1 MDGPDLQRFRVDSHT
16 SDGQPR
22 SLSSLADDASALA
35 ATQQQHHQSHTQQLA
50 DPQDAQSLQPLQS
63 ALEHPDLHL
72 QHAQEQRHHHNVVHP
87 LNRPASMRPSR
98 PGESVTTELISPQQ
112 FHEKLHTYQQT
123 SREQAFPGSLSDG
136 QQMQSCLAHG
146 DQDAH
151 HEQVLSQVR
160 SDLADTAVAC
170 NGNGV
175 DDDAHMRNGGL
186 QVSPSFP
193 HHLQLQPQSD
203 GYSVAP
209 ELSKQDGGLK
219 DMKLVPDPP
228 DLEYWREKLFNVD
241 ETITLTED
249 QFRTYFPH
257 IDNVYSHRSTQRYKR
272 KPFVSHYW
280 DCRLKGRPP
289 GTPKSDD
296 PNKKKRKRTARQRDL
311 CDVKIKITEYFPGY
325 GVAAVSD
332 FAANGPE
339 TTFPSSEFLPS
350 VNSLFHE
357 SALGQRRDSQPF
369 GVLTPNPTLPEG
381 HPGAN
386 GERFFTIQRVN
397 GNGANGK
404 NDGVGGG
411 HRHTLEE
418 SDRVKKNSVQRY
430 LLKEAK
436 EKKKAVTLP
445 RLAQLLQLAHPRD
458 GTMPSQSEAQQ
469 KTYHTK
475 ATGLA
480 ALTAINHSNEEE
492 LKLFGSCFCPFV
504 QRVWIALEIKGI
516 PYQYIEVDPY
526 QKPQSLLEVNPR
538 GLVPALR
545 HGDWGSYESSVLLEY
560 DLQLEDLDVGLPL
573 LPPGDAKLRAHCRLW
588 TDHINR
594 HIVPSFYR
602 ALQEQEEQK
611 QTANMQ
617 ELQDGLKTLITAAN
631 PEGPFF
637 LGPSISFVDVQIAPW
652 ILRLSRVLKPYRG
665 WPDPEPGSRW
675 AAWVNAIEANEHV
688 KATTSSDEL
697 YLDSYERYAQNRPN
711 TSQVANAI
719 NSGRG
724 LP

>member
-1 MDGPDLQRFRVDSHT
+1 MDGADLQRFRVDSHP
-16 SDGQPR
+16 SDEQPR
-22 SLSSLADDASALA
+22 SLSSLADDAAALA
-35 ATQQQHHQSHTQQLA
+35 ATQHQHHQSHTQELA
-50 DPQDAQSLQPLQS
+50 DPQDAQSLQPLQT
-63 ALEHPDLHL
+63 ALEHSELHL
-72 QHAQEQRHHHNVVHP
+72 HHPQKQQHHQNAGHP
-87 LNRPASMRPSR
+87 LNIPASMQPPSR
-98 PGESVTTELISPQQ
+98 PGEPVNTELISPRQ
-112 FHEKLHTYQQT
+112 FNEKLHNYHQA
-123 SREQAFPGSLSDG
+123 SREHTFPGSLSDG
-136 QQMQSCLAHG
+136 QQTQSCLSHSG
-146 DQDAH
+146 NQDGH

-160 SDLADTAVAC
+160 SDLAHTAVEC
-170 NGNGV
+170 NGNGA
-175 DDDAHMRNGGL
+175 DDVTHMRNTSL

-193 HHLQLQPQSD
+193 HHLQLQPQSN

-209 ELSKQDGGLK
+209 ELSRQDGCLK
-219 DMKLVPDPP
+219 DMKLVPNPP

-257 IDNVYSHRSTQRYKR
+257 VDNVYSHRSTQRYKR

-332 FAANGPE
+332 FAATGPE
-339 TTFPSSEFLPS
+339 TSFPSSEFLPS

-357 SALGQRRDSQPF
+357 SSALGQRRGSQPF
-369 GVLTPNPTLPEG
+369 GVLTPNPTLPED

-436 EKKKAVTLP
+436 EKKKTGSISKT
-445 RLAQLLQLAHPRD
+445 R
-458 GTMPSQSEAQQ
+458 TMPSQSEAQQ

-480 ALTAINHSNEEE
+480 ALTAINHSNEAE

-560 DLQLEDLDVGLPL
+560 LEDLGVGPHL

-602 ALQEQEEQK
+602 VLQEQEEQK
-611 QTANMQ
+611 QTANVQ
-617 ELQDGLKTLITAAN
+617 ELQDGLKALITAAN

-637 LGPSISFVDVQIAPW
+637 LGPTISFVDVQIAPW

-697 YLDSYERYAQNRPN
+697 YLDSYERYA
-711 TSQVANAI
+711 
-719 NSGRG
+719 RG
-724 LP
+724 YTFTA

>member
-35 ATQQQHHQSHTQQLA
+35 ATQRPHHQSHTQELA

-63 ALEHPDLHL
+63 ALEHSDLHL
-72 QHAQEQRHHHNVVHP
+72 HHPQEQRHHHNAGHP
-87 LNRPASMRPSR
+87 LSTPVSMRPSR
-98 PGESVTTELISPQQ
+98 PGESVNTELISPQQ
-112 FHEKLHTYQQT
+112 FNEKLHTYHQT
-123 SREQAFPGSLSDG
+123 SREQAFPGTLSDG

-146 DQDAH
+146 GDHDAH

-160 SDLADTAVAC
+160 PDLAATAVEC
-170 NGNGV
+170 NGNGAN
-175 DDDAHMRNGGL
+175 DDAHMRNTGL

-203 GYSVAP
+203 GYSVVP
-209 ELSKQDGGLK
+209 ELSKQDGCLK

-257 IDNVYSHRSTQRYKR
+257 VDNVYSHRSTQRYKR

-325 GVAAVSD
+325 GLAAVSD
-332 FAANGPE
+332 FAATGPE
-339 TTFPSSEFLPS
+339 TSFPSSEFLPS

-436 EKKKAVTLP
+436 EKKKAVTT
-445 RLAQLLQLAHPRD
+445 R
-458 GTMPSQSEAQQ
+458 TMPSQSEAQQ
-469 KTYHTK
+469 KSYHTK

-480 ALTAINHSNEEE
+480 ALTVINHSNEAE

-560 DLQLEDLDVGLPL
+560 LEDLDVGLPL

-697 YLDSYERYAQNRPN
+697 YLDSYERYAREYIFMP
-711 TSQVANAI
+711 
-719 NSGRG
+719 
-724 LP
+724 